1 MGLSYTS
8 VLVALLRHCHWAL
21 QRAARQETSYL
32 LFGRNRRGRV
42 LHNNGNAQ
50 AVHVHGAPPPGQGK
64 QQGSAVCTLLQ
75 QLFAAAPAVTM
86 QVEQVVGAG
95 PGALAPERARPNH
108 WYLLTPTSRAPAPA
122 PAPAD
127 APADAPVDAPAA
139 GALPEPRVGHTASY
153 LPRQKKVV
161 LLGGASPCALYS
173 EVWQLDLHRLTL
185 DLLKPGPASPAAQPP
200 QRYEHCAFLPQD
212 LSDRIWVFA
221 GANME
226 GNMND
231 LWELDLAGEEW
242 RALNCSGDAPGPRTL
257 HTTTAEVSGALMVF
271 GGGSQAA
278 SPVEDQTVFKL
289 DPVSRSWTTVSTRGD
304 PPAPRQGHVLV
315 GVGGKLLCHGGM
327 AGNKF
332 FSDLFVLENGQ
343 WTAVEDDGRP
353 APSPRAGHGAVAL
366 GNFVYIFGGLGPHGS
381 LDDMWKLDCGAL
393 TWEEVLFESDT
404 PRPKPRLDFAMSLIW
419 LPQHFTP
426 QCSNGEAVAQNG
438 VQSEDCSSPDSEKD
452 IPFILL
458 HGGMDDLGTIY
469 NDFHVFCLED
479 LTN

>member
-1 MGLSYTS
+1 
-8 VLVALLRHCHWAL
+8 
-21 QRAARQETSYL
+21 
-32 LFGRNRRGRV
+32 
-42 LHNNGNAQ
+42 
-50 AVHVHGAPPPGQGK
+50 
-64 QQGSAVCTLLQ
+64 
-75 QLFAAAPAVTM
+75 M
-86 QVEQVVGAG
+86 QVEQVVGVG
-95 PGALAPERARPNH
+95 PGALAPGRARPNQ
-108 WYLLTPTSRAPAPA
+108 WYLLTPTSLAADSED
-122 PAPAD
+122 AD
-127 APADAPVDAPAA
+127 ADPDAPTA
-139 GALPEPRVGHTASY
+139 GAFPEPRVGHTASY
-153 LPRQKKVV
+153 LPRRKKVV

-173 EVWQLDLHRLTL
+173 DVWQLDLRRLAL
-185 DLLKPGPASPAAQPP
+185 SLLQPGPDAPADQPDQPGLQPP
-200 QRYEHCAFLPQD
+200 QRYEHCAFLPPASPQAQD
-212 LSDRIWVFA
+212 LSDKIWVFA

-231 LWELDLAGEEW
+231 LWELDLTAEEW
-242 RALNCSGDAPGPRTL
+242 RVVNCSGGAPGPRTL
-257 HTTTAEVSGALMVF
+257 HTTTADVSGALMVF

-278 SPVEDQTVFKL
+278 SPVADQSVFRL
-289 DPVSRSWTTVSTRGD
+289 DPVSRDWSTVSTQGD

-332 FSDLFVLENGQ
+332 FSDLIVLENGL
-343 WTAVEDDGRP
+343 WTVVDDNGRP

-381 LDDMWKLDCGAL
+381 LDDLWKLDCDAL
-393 TWEEVLFESDT
+393 SWEEVVFESDS

-438 VQSEDCSSPDSEKD
+438 AQSEDSNSPDSEQD

-479 LTN
+479 VTN